1 MGARCSASSDCP
13 HCDHDLAEENR
24 RLRKINAVLMR
35 RVERDINKH
44 GGAFSLLVAANGLET
59 QVRARTQELS
69 RALEALENSNRA
81 LKLAK
86 EQADAA
92 NSAKSEFLAN
102 VSHEI
107 RTPMNGVIGM
117 TELLLGSELD
127 GQSRNMVKLIRRS
140 ADALLLMINELLDFS
155 KIEAGKLVLE
165 KTKLDLKRLVSETV
179 ETLDNQARR
188 RGLAFE
194 LEIDD
199 AVPDAVLGDP
209 GRLRQIIVNLLSN
222 AIKFTH
228 EGSVTMRVRARELE
242 GDEVRI
248 ELEVE
253 DTGIGLSEDA
263 IRHIFDA
270 FRQADG
276 STTRTYG
283 GTGLGLTIVAQLAA
297 MMGGEVV
304 VSSEPGAGSVF
315 TVSAVVERTTLAPRS
330 AVRSTISTRGSL
342 PRLGLMV
349 LVAED
354 NPVNRAVAVGML
366 QRLGCTA
373 VPVADGRAA
382 LDELDRARFDL
393 VLMDWHM
400 PGMDG
405 LTAARE
411 IMRRGDRARNGS
423 PLPLVAVTANAMEGD
438 RESCRSAGM
447 RSFLSKPYTLAQLA
461 LTMKLT
467 VSDAGRDE
475 DATPLINEQRIAEIA
490 ALGGGS
496 DDVVAELVGLFARVV
511 PGLVAEIE
519 RAVATESHDALAS
532 AAHSLKSSSGQIG
545 AARVVLHS
553 ERLERL
559 GREETTAG
567 ALDELS
573 MLRRALALTLPELQ
587 RRAAR

>member
-1 MGARCSASSDCP
+1 
-13 HCDHDLAEENR
+13 
-24 RLRKINAVLMR
+24 MR
-35 RVERDINKH
+35 RVERDMNKQ
-44 GGAFSLLVAANGLET
+44 GGAFSLLVAANGLEN
-59 QVRARTQELS
+59 QVKARTQELS
-69 RALEALENSNRA
+69 RALEALETSNRE

-117 TELLLGSELD
+117 TELLLGADLD

-140 ADALLLMINELLDFS
+140 ADALLLMINDLLDFS

-165 KTKLDLKRLVSETV
+165 KAKVDLRRLVSETV

-188 RGLAFE
+188 KGLAFE
-194 LEIDD
+194 VEIDD

-209 GRLRQIIVNLLSN
+209 GRLRQVIVNLLSN

-228 EGSVTMRVRARELE
+228 RGSVTMRVRARPLE
-242 GDEVRI
+242 GDDFRI

-263 IRHIFDA
+263 SRHIFDA

-283 GTGLGLTIVAQLAA
+283 GTGLGLTIVAQLAR

-304 VSSEPGAGSVF
+304 VSSEPGVGSVF
-315 TVSAVVERTTLAPRS
+315 TVSAVVERTTLVPRT
-330 AVRSTISTRGSL
+330 AARSTISTRVSL

-354 NPVNRAVAVGML
+354 NAVNRAVAVGML
-366 QRLGCTA
+366 QRLGCTV

-382 LDELDRARFDL
+382 LEELDRARFDL

-411 IMRRGDRARNGS
+411 IRRRGDRARNGS
-423 PLPLVAVTANAMEGD
+423 PLPVVAVTANAMEGD
-438 RESCRSAGM
+438 RESCRAAGM
-447 RSFLSKPYTLAQLA
+447 GSFLSKPFTLAQLA
-461 LTMKLT
+461 LTMNLS
-467 VSDAGRDE
+467 VSAGSGQGE
-475 DATPLINEQRIAEIA
+475 EATPLINEQRIAEIA
-490 ALGGGS
+490 ALGGPG
-496 DDVVAELVGLFARVV
+496 DDAVAELVGLFVRVA
-511 PGLVAEIE
+511 PELLAEIE
-519 RAVATESHDALAS
+519 RAVASESHEAIAF

-545 AARVVLHS
+545 AARVVHHS

-559 GREETTAG
+559 GRDETSTG
-567 ALDELS
+567 TKDELAR
-573 MLRRALALTLPELQ
+573 LRRALELTIPELQ
-587 RRAAR
+587 RRVGQA

>member
-567 ALDELS
+567 ARDELS